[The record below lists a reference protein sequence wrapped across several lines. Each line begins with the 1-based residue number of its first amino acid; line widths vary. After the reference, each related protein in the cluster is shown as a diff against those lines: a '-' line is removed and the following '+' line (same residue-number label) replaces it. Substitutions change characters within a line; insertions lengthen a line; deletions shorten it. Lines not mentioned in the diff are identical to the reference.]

1 MSIHCTTS
9 SNRGDTDYRT
19 KRSRSVQSG
28 EAEEGSKRLAVVPH
42 RHVRDNL
49 LQGDLFLRIRLILPI
64 GLLELDLQL
73 LDLAPSCREERGGQ
87 EFEMMDEDRRQ
98 KKARAY

>member
-9 SNRGDTDYRT
+9 SNRGDTDHRT

-28 EAEEGSKRLAVVPH
+28 EAEGGLRGLAVVPH

-49 LQGDLFLRIRLILPI
+49 LQSDLLFRIRLVLPI

-87 EFEMMDEDRRQ
+87 GFEMMNEDRRQ
-98 KKARAY
+98 KKARAH

>member
-28 EAEEGSKRLAVVPH
+28 EAEGGLRGLAVVPH

-49 LQGDLFLRIRLILPI
+49 LQGDLLLCIRLVLPI
-64 GLLELDLQL
+64 GLLKLDLQL
-73 LDLAPSCREERGGQ
+73 LDLASSCRVKQCGQ
-87 EFEMMDEDRRQ
+87 GVDMMNDDWQQ
-98 KKARAY
+98 KKALAH